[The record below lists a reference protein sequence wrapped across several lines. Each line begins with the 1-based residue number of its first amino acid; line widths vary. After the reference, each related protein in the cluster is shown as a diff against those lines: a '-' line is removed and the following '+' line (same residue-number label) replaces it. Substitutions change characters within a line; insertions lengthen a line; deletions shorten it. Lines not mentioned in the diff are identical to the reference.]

1 MKKTLI
7 LIAGLFCLTAANVF
21 AVENVSF
28 RLKGMHGDFEG
39 LVKDEYTDMM
49 YMPYNI
55 LEIDGYRL
63 YTNLSNLSTGT
74 TGTEMA
80 LDETAFSA
88 NQYLIGGVA
97 PFGGFGKLGFIYGA
111 DSSLTPQTI
120 RDESGASIGYTG
132 EYEYIDDDKANSTY
146 DRTYGKAERE
156 TLKSDISY
164 LLGFQPVD
172 VIKFGFLLN
181 FSSDEDITTNDYS
194 DRNNSLTPGVTNYSL
209 VTSNVI
215 TGAPETYIT
224 LGPAVELQVNDKLT
238 IGGMLGIILGE
249 KEYGDSATQSWYSTP
264 NFSGWWNSYDGWIN
278 STCTYSRVDTSG
290 KIGKPEGTG
299 FELKGMGKY
308 VVSDNLKLRGIFDY
322 QSRSLS
328 GNVITPGVISSI
340 DGELGAGGW
349 INDPVEGWIY
359 VSDWVATETVK
370 YDLTRSGDM
379 TIKTNSIAL
388 GAGFENQMNKD
399 LMLTMAIKYSV
410 EEEQTDYSRDGVYRV
425 NDVPTSYLSNIQDME
440 KDTVTNLI
448 LPIGMEYK
456 ANKWMTLRM
465 GASHKIT
472 TTESEDRTTTT
483 NYAATYPVKTVTTVM
498 TTVDPK
504 STTIVRDTDYSF
516 GAGFK
521 VTDNL
526 QIDLLNFTNL
536 TDMSFWKLSA
546 TLKFYGNS
554 ETSSGRSSKINTND
568 GAELKKKYWTKAV
581 REYNKANYEKAIS
594 YWEKILDIDP
604 GHKASLQRIEQAQ
617 KMMKNY
623 E

>member
-1 MKKTLI
+1 MKKTII

-63 YTNLSNLSTGT
+63 YTNLSNLSTGN
-74 TGTEMA
+74 EEI
-80 LDETAFSA
+80 LDEIASSA
-88 NQYLIGGVA
+88 DEYLIGGVA

-111 DSSLTPQTI
+111 NSSLTPQTI
-120 RDESGASIGYTG
+120 RDENGNANLTTTSWQSG
-132 EYEYIDDDKANSTY
+132 EYDFLWTSNASTASY
-146 DRTYGKAERE
+146 REYGKAERE
-156 TLKSDISY
+156 TLKSDMSY

-181 FSSDEDITTNDYS
+181 FSSDEDITTNAYS
-194 DRNNSLTPGVTNYSL
+194 KKDDNWTLGTSSYSLT
-209 VTSNVI
+209 TSNVTDSEI
-215 TGAPETYIT
+215 TKYIT
-224 LGPAVELQVNDKLT
+224 LGPAAELQVNDKLT
-238 IGGMLGIILGE
+238 IGGMLGIIFGE
-249 KEYGDSATQSWYSTP
+249 VEYADSSVQNWFRTQEYQGVGTA
-264 NFSGWWNSYDGWIN
+264 D
-278 STCTYSRVDTSG
+278 YSRIVSDSRT
-290 KIGKPEGTG
+290 GKPEGTG
-299 FELKGMGKY
+299 FALKGIGKY
-308 VVSDNLKLRGIFDY
+308 SASDNLKLRGIFNYSTLSLDG
-322 QSRSLS
+322 SMGSPRSYNTIDDGW
-328 GNVITPGVISSI
+328 GNALKS
-340 DGELGAGGW
+340 EYA
-349 INDPVEGWIY
+349 
-359 VSDWVATETVK
+359 ETG
-370 YDLTRSGDM
+370 SM
-379 TIKTNSIAL
+379 NIKTDFIEL
-388 GAGFENQMNKD
+388 GAGFENKMNKD
-399 LMLTMAIKYSV
+399 LMLTMGIKYSV
-410 EEEQTDYSRDGVYRV
+410 DDESTKSVSDEIYKLNGSTVF
-425 NDVPTSYLSNIQDME
+425 NSYQPSYNNLDKSKI
-440 KDTVTNLI
+440 TNLI

-483 NYAATYPVKTVTTVM
+483 SYAATYPVKTVSSIV

-554 ETSSGRSSKINTND
+554 ETSSGSRTKINTSD
-568 GAELKKKYWTKAV
+568 GSELKKKYWTKAV

-604 GHKASLQRIEQAQ
+604 GHKASLQKIEQAQ

>member
-63 YTNLSNLSTGT
+63 YTNLSNLSTGN
-74 TGTEMA
+74 EEI
-80 LDETAFSA
+80 LDETAASA
-88 NQYLIGGVA
+88 DEYLIGGVA

-120 RDESGASIGYTG
+120 EDEWGWSIGQTG
-132 EYEYIDDDKANSTY
+132 EYELINENKTANTC
-146 DRTYGKAERE
+146 DTIYGKAERE
-156 TLKSDISY
+156 TLKSDMSY

-181 FSSDEDITTNDYS
+181 FSSDEDITTNVYS
-194 DRNNSLTPGVTNYSL
+194 EKDDNWTLGTSSYSLT
-209 VTSNVI
+209 TSNVTDSEI
-215 TGAPETYIT
+215 TKYIT
-224 LGPAVELQVNDKLT
+224 LGPAAELQVNDKLSL
-238 IGGMLGIILGE
+238 GGMLGIIFGE
-249 KEYGDSATQSWYSTP
+249 VEYAYSSVQNWFRTQEYGGTTAD
-264 NFSGWWNSYDGWIN
+264 
-278 STCTYSRVDTSG
+278 YSRVRTSVTT
-290 KIGKPEGTG
+290 GKPKGTG

-308 VVSDNLKLRGIFDY
+308 SASDNLKLRGIFNYSTLSLDG
-322 QSRSLS
+322 SMGSPRSYNTIDDGW
-328 GNVITPGVISSI
+328 GNAWKS
-340 DGELGAGGW
+340 EYA
-349 INDPVEGWIY
+349 
-359 VSDWVATETVK
+359 ETG
-370 YDLTRSGDM
+370 SM
-379 TIKTNSIAL
+379 NIKTDFIEL
-388 GAGFENQMNKD
+388 GAGFENKMNKD
-399 LMLTMAIKYSV
+399 LMLTMGIKYSV
-410 EEEQTDYSRDGVYRV
+410 DDESTKSVSDEIYKLNGSTVS
-425 NDVPTSYLSNIQDME
+425 NSYQPSYNNLDKSKI
-440 KDTVTNLI
+440 TNLI

-483 NYAATYPVKTVTTVM
+483 SYAATYPVKTVTTIV

-504 STTIVRDTDYSF
+504 STTVARDTDYSF

-554 ETSSGRSSKINTND
+554 ETSSGSRSTINTSD
-568 GAELKKKYWTKAV
+568 GSELKKKYWTKAV

-604 GHKASLQRIEQAQ
+604 DHKASLQKIEQAQ
-617 KMMKNY
+617 KMMRNY